1 MRGWPGRSHIV
12 GDADAR
18 GKTGESGQAKPQPLL
33 PLYNLLQS
41 RNPMESQSAK
51 EPGRVASLRPRVGE

>member
-12 GDADAR
+12 GVAGGR
-18 GKTGESGQAKPQPLL
+18 GKAGESGQAKPQPLL

-41 RNPMESQSAK
+41 RNPMGSQSAK
-51 EPGRVASLRPRVGE
+51 EPGKVGE

>member
-18 GKTGESGQAKPQPLL
+18 GKAGESGQAKLQPLL
-33 PLYNLLQS
+33 PLHDLLQS
-41 RNPMESQSAK
+41 RNPMESQSTK
-51 EPGRVASLRPRVGE
+51 EPGKAASLGPRAGE